1 MQPQINLTD
10 LPVAPHVLDW
20 QIEFGLWL
28 RQTPTQKRRE
38 RSQLTVQ
45 AYESDLAQMGAW
57 FETLNRK
64 PFAPDHM
71 NSMDLKAYFAML
83 EKEAKPS
90 TYNRRLASV
99 RMLINWSMSVGLL
112 DYDPAEWIPFV
123 DAVRKSPRDVSDEEY
138 AKLAAA
144 AEAGEGLIG
153 LRDQVL
159 FYLMG
164 AAGLRIHE
172 AVGLKLSDLHL
183 EDGYIH
189 VLGKGRK
196 HREVTV
202 GGILAVKIR
211 TWLERMPHSIEGTL
225 ITDEKGLSIGRGQ
238 AWRRFTAIA
247 EQACIKTTPHAMRH
261 TFVKRHIA
269 AYMQRCPDNLVTA
282 LKSVCQETGDSYDVI
297 MAYYTGPRESD
308 KRAVAEVM

>member
-1 MQPQINLTD
+1 MQQQIDLTQ
-10 LPVAPHVLDW
+10 LPVALDW
-20 QIEFGLWL
+20 RIEFGLWL

-38 RSQLTVQ
+38 RSQLTIQ
-45 AYESDLAQMGAW
+45 AYERDLALMGAW
-57 FETLNRK
+57 FEALNK
-64 PFAPDHM
+64 EPFAPGHL

-83 EKEAKPS
+83 EKESKPA

-99 RMLINWSMSVGLL
+99 RMLINWSRSVGLL

-144 AEAGEGLIG
+144 AEAGEGLLS
-153 LRDQVL
+153 LRDQVM

-172 AVGLKLSDLHL
+172 VVGLKLTDLHL
-183 EDGYIH
+183 DDGYIH
-189 VLGKGRK
+189 VLGKGKK
-196 HREVTV
+196 HRDVTV

-211 TWLERMPHSIEGTL
+211 SWLEAMPQSIEGTL

-238 AWRRFTAIA
+238 AWRRFVEIA
-247 EQACIKTTPHAMRH
+247 ERAGVNATPHAMRH
-261 TFVKRHIA
+261 TFVKRYIA
-269 AYMQRCPDNLVTA
+269 AYMRRCPDNLATA

-308 KRAVAEVM
+308 KRAVAELM